1 MEKAILDLYPLAQ
14 KDNTVRKPLDL
25 FKIYQSMTT
34 HEFSYLM
41 EIDKMEAENI
51 LENLAHSG
59 LVNRKKNNNGTI
71 WKLNY
76 SN

>member
-1 MEKAILDLYPLAQ
+1 
-14 KDNTVRKPLDL
+14 
-25 FKIYQSMTT
+25 
-34 HEFSYLM
+34 M

-59 LVNRKKNNNGTI
+59 LVNRKKNNTGTI